1 MKQPISLV
9 ICGDLCAATD
19 TEEHFLSGNAQALF
33 GDTLDVLQ
41 QADLLVG
48 NLEFVLTDI
57 GKPDKEYG
65 IVLKGRTE
73 CIRALDA
80 AGFDI
85 LGLANNHIRDCG
97 DEGVLSTIA
106 CCERQGIETV
116 GGGKNASDAA
126 RTFITEVAGWKIGIL
141 AVAEHEFNLATN
153 DRAGAHHF
161 DLFDSFDDIRNIRQ
175 QCDYLI
181 VLYHGGIEHY
191 EYPSPLLQK
200 KCRKMVDS
208 GADLVLCQHS
218 HCVGTTENYGN
229 GTILYGQGNTLFGY
243 RPNSP
248 SWNSGLIVKVLLTDS
263 HPEAVEF
270 VPIVAHRGGINLMPA
285 KQSKSFLADFSAR
298 SKLTQ
303 DQNFINTSW
312 GEFCETKQP
321 LYMPLLLGL
330 GRGINFLNRRVN
342 NRLVRFFFSKKRM
355 SIVKNLIRCEAHHE
369 VLETLLENF
378 TKE

>member
-9 ICGDLCAATD
+9 ICGDLCTATD

-33 GDTLDVLQ
+33 GDALKVLQ

-106 CCERQGIETV
+106 RCESEGIETV
-116 GGGKNASDAA
+116 GGGKNAKEAA
-126 RTFITEVAGWKIGIL
+126 RTSITEVDGWKIGIL

-153 DRAGAHHF
+153 DRAGANRF
-161 DLFDSFDDIRNIRQ
+161 DLLESFDDIRNLRK

-248 SWNSGLIVKVLLTDS
+248 SWNTGLIVKVRLS
-263 HPEAVEF
+263 EADKAAIEF
-270 VPIVAHRGGINLMPA
+270 VPIIAQPGGINVMPMP
-285 KQSKSFLADFSAR
+285 KSSVFLDEFNRRSAHIQNQDFVS
-298 SKLTQ
+298 
-303 DQNFINTSW
+303 TSW
-312 GEFCETKQP
+312 REFCKTKQA
-321 LYMPLLLGL
+321 LYLPLLLGL
-330 GRGINFLNRRVN
+330 GRSINFLNRRLN
-342 NRLVRFFFSKKRM
+342 NLIVRLFFSKKRL

-369 VLETLLENF
+369 VVQTLLEEF
-378 TKE
+378 SEE